1 MAEKSK
7 IRLRFTDNREIKRSL
22 NRVANMVVNNELD
35 PQRASA
41 IATLCNTMLKAEKQ
55 LDKYLNALQN
65 ANSEDEIK
73 STYKTLQKYVKEK
86 AIFISFGILDD
97 YVVLNGRLDGEL
109 ICNDFN
115 VYRGINTIKIK

>member
-1 MAEKSK
+1 MTKALDKKDYDLALIGCELPAVSDATY
-7 IRLRFTDNREIKRSL
+7 IIKQL
-22 NRVANMVVNNELD
+22 WYD
-35 PQRASA
+35 D
-41 IATLCNTMLKAEKQ
+41 KQ

-97 YVVLNGRLDGEL
+97 YVVLNGRLDCEL

>member
-1 MAEKSK
+1 MRFKIGPDMGLAMA
-7 IRLRFTDNREIKRSL
+7 
-22 NRVANMVVNNELD
+22 
-35 PQRASA
+35 
-41 IATLCNTMLKAEKQ
+41 
-55 LDKYLNALQN
+55 
-65 ANSEDEIK
+65 
-73 STYKTLQKYVKEK
+73 K